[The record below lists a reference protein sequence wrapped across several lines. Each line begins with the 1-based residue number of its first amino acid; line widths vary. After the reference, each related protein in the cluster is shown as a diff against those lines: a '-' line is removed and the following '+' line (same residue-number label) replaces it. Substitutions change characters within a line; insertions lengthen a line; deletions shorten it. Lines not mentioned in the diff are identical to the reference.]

1 MVYITRKPLLVAIAS
16 FSVCIG
22 QSVNVHELVAQE
34 EVSTA
39 EQELREIQQ
48 KYNICLLPYVF
59 SELFDR

>member
-1 MVYITRKPLLVAIAS
+1 MLHFQYV
-16 FSVCIG
+16 FG
-22 QSVNVHELVAQE
+22 QSVNVHEPVAQE

-48 KYNICLLPYVF
+48 KYNICLLPYIF

>member
-1 MVYITRKPLLVAIAS
+1 M
-16 FSVCIG
+16 
-22 QSVNVHELVAQE
+22 HELVAQE

-59 SELFDR
+59 SELFDRKKIAIIE